1 MAELLV
7 VAGLSGA
14 GRSNFASNL
23 EDLGWF
29 VIDRLPAEIMGR
41 VSELASGTDS
51 NWNRVA
57 FIAKAD
63 TSEGETLTAVSQLR
77 KQKES
82 VTLVFL
88 DCSTETLVRR
98 YKDSRR
104 PHPLSNFSTIEEAIE
119 AERLMIA
126 STRAE
131 ADLILDTSDLSV
143 HDLREA
149 VTRLYG
155 TEGDHGMQISV
166 SSFGFKYGVPRD
178 VDIQLDCRFLPNPHW
193 VEELREKNG
202 LNLDV
207 QNYVLSQESA
217 RPFLKDISSLLSYL
231 IPAYENEG
239 KSYLSVAFGCTGGK
253 HRSVA
258 IAEELARIL
267 KSEQMDIY
275 TFHRD
280 ISR

>member
-1 MAELLV
+1 MSELLV

-14 GRSNFASNL
+14 GRSHFASNL

-41 VSELASGTDS
+41 VSELASVTDS

-57 FIAKAD
+57 FICKAD
-63 TSEGETLTAVSQLR
+63 TSEGETLAAVGELR
-77 KQKES
+77 KTKET
-82 VTLVFL
+82 VTLLFL

-98 YKDSRR
+98 YKNSRR
-104 PHPLSNFSTIEEAIE
+104 PHPLSNISTIEEAIE
-119 AERLMIA
+119 AERIMMA

-131 ADLILDTSDLSV
+131 ADLILDTSELSV

-149 VTRLYG
+149 ASRLYG
-155 TEGDHGMQISV
+155 TEGDRGMQISV

-202 LNLDV
+202 LSSDV
-207 QNYVLSQESA
+207 RDYVLSQESA
-217 RPFLKDISSLLSYL
+217 APFLNDISSLLSYL

-258 IAEELARIL
+258 IAEELSRIL
-267 KSEQMDIY
+267 KSEEIDIS

-280 ISR
+280 IGK

>member
-14 GRSNFASNL
+14 GRSHFASNL

-41 VSELASGTDS
+41 VSELASVTDS

-57 FIAKAD
+57 FIGKAD
-63 TSEGETLTAVSQLR
+63 ASEGETLAAVSELR
-77 KQKES
+77 KKKETVS
-82 VTLVFL
+82 LLFL

-104 PHPLSNFSTIEEAIE
+104 PHPLSNISTIEEAIE
-119 AERLMIA
+119 AERIMMA

-131 ADLILDTSDLSV
+131 ADLILDTSELSV

-149 VTRLYG
+149 VSRLYG
-155 TEGDHGMQISV
+155 TEGDRGMQISV

-202 LNLDV
+202 LSSDV
-207 QNYVLSQESA
+207 QEYVLSQENAES
-217 RPFLKDISSLLSYL
+217 FLNDISSLLSYL

-258 IAEELARIL
+258 IAEELSRIL
-267 KSEQMDIY
+267 KSKEIGIS

-280 ISR
+280 IDR

>member
-1 MAELLV
+1 MSELLV

-14 GRSNFASNL
+14 GRSHFASNL

-41 VSELASGTDS
+41 VSELASVTDS

-57 FIAKAD
+57 FICKAD
-63 TSEGETLTAVSQLR
+63 TSEGETLAAVGELR
-77 KQKES
+77 KTKET
-82 VTLVFL
+82 VTLLFL

-104 PHPLSNFSTIEEAIE
+104 PHPLSNISTIEEAIE
-119 AERLMIA
+119 AERIMMA

-131 ADLILDTSDLSV
+131 ADLILDTSELSV

-149 VTRLYG
+149 ASRLYG
-155 TEGDHGMQISV
+155 TEGDRGMQISV

-202 LNLDV
+202 LSSDV
-207 QNYVLSQESA
+207 RDYVLSQESA
-217 RPFLKDISSLLSYL
+217 EPFLNDISSLLSYL

-258 IAEELARIL
+258 IAEELSRIL
-267 KSEQMDIY
+267 KSEEIDIS

-280 ISR
+280 IGK

>member
-1 MAELLV
+1 M
-7 VAGLSGA
+7 
-14 GRSNFASNL
+14 
-23 EDLGWF
+23 
-29 VIDRLPAEIMGR
+29 
-41 VSELASGTDS
+41 
-51 NWNRVA
+51 
-57 FIAKAD
+57 
-63 TSEGETLTAVSQLR
+63 
-77 KQKES
+77 
-82 VTLVFL
+82 TLVFL

-104 PHPLSNFSTIEEAIE
+104 PHPLSNISTIEEAIE
-119 AERLMIA
+119 AERIMMA

-143 HDLREA
+143 HNLRET

-155 TEGDHGMQISV
+155 REGDRGMQISV

-178 VDIQLDCRFLPNPHW
+178 VDIQLDCRFLPNPYW
-193 VEELREKNG
+193 VEELREKDG
-202 LNLDV
+202 LNNDV
-207 QNYVLSQESA
+207 QDYVLKQKNST
-217 RPFLKDISSLLSYL
+217 PFLKDISSLLRYL
-231 IPAYENEG
+231 IPAYETEG

-267 KSEQMDIY
+267 KNEDVHIS

>member
-1 MAELLV
+1 
-7 VAGLSGA
+7 
-14 GRSNFASNL
+14 
-23 EDLGWF
+23 
-29 VIDRLPAEIMGR
+29 
-41 VSELASGTDS
+41 
-51 NWNRVA
+51 
-57 FIAKAD
+57 
-63 TSEGETLTAVSQLR
+63 
-77 KQKES
+77 
-82 VTLVFL
+82 
-88 DCSTETLVRR
+88 
-98 YKDSRR
+98 
-104 PHPLSNFSTIEEAIE
+104 
-119 AERLMIA
+119 MIA

-217 RPFLKDISSLLSYL
+217 APFLKDISSLLSYL

>member
-14 GRSNFASNL
+14 GRSHFASNL

-41 VSELASGTDS
+41 VSELASATDS

-63 TSEGETLTAVSQLR
+63 ATEGETLSAVSELR
-77 KQKES
+77 EKEEV
-82 VTLVFL
+82 VTLLFL

-104 PHPLSNFSTIEEAIE
+104 PHPLSNISTIEEAIE
-119 AERLMIA
+119 AERILMA

-131 ADLILDTSDLSV
+131 ADLILDTSDLTV
-143 HDLREA
+143 HDLRETVA
-149 VTRLYG
+149 RLYG
-155 TEGDHGMQISV
+155 TEGDRRMQISV

-202 LNLDV
+202 LSGDV
-207 QNYVLSQESA
+207 QNYVLNQENSE
-217 RPFLKDISSLLSYL
+217 PFLKDIFSLLSYL

-258 IAEELARIL
+258 IAEELARMLTNEEIDL
-267 KSEQMDIY
+267 SI
-275 TFHRD
+275 FHRD
-280 ISR
+280 INR

>member
-1 MAELLV
+1 MASV
-7 VAGLSGA
+7 
-14 GRSNFASNL
+14 
-23 EDLGWF
+23 
-29 VIDRLPAEIMGR
+29 
-41 VSELASGTDS
+41 TDS

-57 FIAKAD
+57 FIGKAD
-63 TSEGETLTAVSQLR
+63 TSEGETLSAVSELR
-77 KQKES
+77 EKKET

-104 PHPLSNFSTIEEAIE
+104 PHPLSNISTIEEAIE
-119 AERLMIA
+119 AERVMMA

-143 HDLREA
+143 HDLRET

-155 TEGDHGMQISV
+155 TEGDRGMQISV

-202 LNLDV
+202 LSSDV
-207 QNYVLSQESA
+207 QDYVLSQENSE
-217 RPFLKDISSLLSYL
+217 PFLKDISSLLSYL

-267 KSEQMDIY
+267 KDEELSLI
-275 TFHRD
+275 H
-280 ISR
+280 I

>member
-1 MAELLV
+1 MSELLV

-14 GRSNFASNL
+14 GRSHLASNL

-41 VSELASGTDS
+41 VSELASVTDS

-57 FIAKAD
+57 FIGKAD
-63 TSEGETLTAVSQLR
+63 TSEGETLAAVGELR
-77 KQKES
+77 KTKET
-82 VTLVFL
+82 VTLLFL

-104 PHPLSNFSTIEEAIE
+104 PHPLSNISTIEEAIE
-119 AERLMIA
+119 AERIMMA

-131 ADLILDTSDLSV
+131 ADLILDTSELSV

-149 VTRLYG
+149 ASRLYG
-155 TEGDHGMQISV
+155 TEGDRGMQISV

-202 LNLDV
+202 LSSDV
-207 QNYVLSQESA
+207 RDYVLSQESA
-217 RPFLKDISSLLSYL
+217 EPFLNDISSLLSYL

-258 IAEELARIL
+258 IAEELSRIL
-267 KSEQMDIY
+267 KSEEIDIS

-280 ISR
+280 IGK

>member
-7 VAGLSGA
+7 IAGLSGA
-14 GRSNFASNL
+14 GRSHFASNL

-29 VIDRLPAEIMGR
+29 VIDRLPAEIMSR
-41 VSELASGTDS
+41 VSELASVTDS
-51 NWNRVA
+51 SWNRVA

-63 TSEGETLTAVSQLR
+63 ASEGETLSAVSELR
-77 KQKES
+77 EKKET

-104 PHPLSNFSTIEEAIE
+104 PHPLSNISTIEEAIE
-119 AERLMIA
+119 AERIMMA

-143 HDLREA
+143 HNLRET

-155 TEGDHGMQISV
+155 REGDRGMQISV

-178 VDIQLDCRFLPNPHW
+178 VDIQLDCRFLPNPYW
-193 VEELREKNG
+193 VEELREKDG
-202 LNLDV
+202 LNNDV
-207 QNYVLSQESA
+207 QDYVLKQKNST
-217 RPFLKDISSLLSYL
+217 PFLKDISSLLRYL

-258 IAEELARIL
+258 MAEELARIL
-267 KSEQMDIY
+267 KNEDVHIS

>member
-104 PHPLSNFSTIEEAIE
+104 PHPLSNFPTIEEAIE

-207 QNYVLSQESA
+207 HNYVLSQESA
-217 RPFLKDISSLLSYL
+217 APFLKDISSLLSYL

>member
-1 MAELLV
+1 M
-7 VAGLSGA
+7 
-14 GRSNFASNL
+14 
-23 EDLGWF
+23 
-29 VIDRLPAEIMGR
+29 
-41 VSELASGTDS
+41 
-51 NWNRVA
+51 
-57 FIAKAD
+57 
-63 TSEGETLTAVSQLR
+63 
-77 KQKES
+77 
-82 VTLVFL
+82 
-88 DCSTETLVRR
+88 
-98 YKDSRR
+98 
-104 PHPLSNFSTIEEAIE
+104 
-119 AERLMIA
+119 A

-131 ADLILDTSDLSV
+131 ADLILDTSELSV

-149 VTRLYG
+149 VIRLYG
-155 TEGDHGMQISV
+155 TEGDRGMQISV

-202 LNLDV
+202 LSSDV
-207 QNYVLSQESA
+207 QDYVLSQENA
-217 RPFLKDISSLLSYL
+217 GPFLNDISSLLSYL

-267 KSEQMDIY
+267 ESEEIDIS

-280 ISR
+280 IGK

>member
-14 GRSNFASNL
+14 GRSHFASNL

-41 VSELASGTDS
+41 VSELASATDS

-63 TSEGETLTAVSQLR
+63 ATEGETLSAVSELR
-77 KQKES
+77 EKEEV
-82 VTLVFL
+82 VTLLFL

-104 PHPLSNFSTIEEAIE
+104 PHPLSNISTIEEAIE
-119 AERLMIA
+119 AERILMA

-143 HDLREA
+143 HDLRETVA
-149 VTRLYG
+149 RLYG
-155 TEGDHGMQISV
+155 TEGDRRMQISV

-202 LNLDV
+202 LSGDV
-207 QNYVLSQESA
+207 QNYVLNQENSE
-217 RPFLKDISSLLSYL
+217 PFLKDIFSLLSYL

-258 IAEELARIL
+258 IAEELARMLTNEEIDL
-267 KSEQMDIY
+267 SI
-275 TFHRD
+275 FHRD
-280 ISR
+280 INR

>member
-7 VAGLSGA
+7 IAGLSGA
-14 GRSNFASNL
+14 GRSHFASNL

-29 VIDRLPAEIMGR
+29 VIDRLPAEIMSR
-41 VSELASGTDS
+41 VSELASVTDS
-51 NWNRVA
+51 SWNRVA

-63 TSEGETLTAVSQLR
+63 ASEGETLSAVSELR
-77 KQKES
+77 EKKET

-104 PHPLSNFSTIEEAIE
+104 PHPLSNISTIEEAIE
-119 AERLMIA
+119 AERIMME

-143 HDLREA
+143 HNLRET

-155 TEGDHGMQISV
+155 REGDRGMQISV

-178 VDIQLDCRFLPNPHW
+178 VDIQLDCRFLPNPYW
-193 VEELREKNG
+193 VEELREKDG
-202 LNLDV
+202 LNNDV
-207 QNYVLSQESA
+207 QDYVLKQKNST
-217 RPFLKDISSLLSYL
+217 PFLKDISSLLRYL

-267 KSEQMDIY
+267 KNEDVHIS

>member
-1 MAELLV
+1 MSELLV

-14 GRSNFASNL
+14 GRSHLASNL
-23 EDLGWF
+23 DDLGWF

-41 VSELASGTDS
+41 VSELASVTDS

-57 FIAKAD
+57 FIGKAD
-63 TSEGETLTAVSQLR
+63 TSEGETLAAVSELR
-77 KQKES
+77 KTKET
-82 VTLVFL
+82 VTLLFL

-104 PHPLSNFSTIEEAIE
+104 PHPMSNISTIEEAIE
-119 AERLMIA
+119 AERVMMA

-131 ADLILDTSDLSV
+131 ADLILDTSELSV

-149 VTRLYG
+149 ASRLYG
-155 TEGDHGMQISV
+155 TEGDRGMQISV

-202 LNLDV
+202 LSSDV
-207 QNYVLSQESA
+207 RDYVLSQESA
-217 RPFLKDISSLLSYL
+217 EPFLNDISSLLSYL

-258 IAEELARIL
+258 IAEELSRIL
-267 KSEQMDIY
+267 KSEEIDIS

-280 ISR
+280 IGK

>member
-1 MAELLV
+1 MSELLV

-14 GRSNFASNL
+14 GRSHFASNL

-41 VSELASGTDS
+41 VSELASVTDS

-57 FIAKAD
+57 FIGKAD
-63 TSEGETLTAVSQLR
+63 TSEGETLAAVGELR
-77 KQKES
+77 KTKET
-82 VTLVFL
+82 VTLLFL

-104 PHPLSNFSTIEEAIE
+104 PHPLSNISTIEEAIE
-119 AERLMIA
+119 TERIMMA

-131 ADLILDTSDLSV
+131 ADLILDTSELSV

-149 VTRLYG
+149 ASRLYG
-155 TEGDHGMQISV
+155 TEGDSGMQISV

-202 LNLDV
+202 LSSDV
-207 QNYVLSQESA
+207 RDYVLSQESA
-217 RPFLKDISSLLSYL
+217 EPFLNDISSLLSYL

-258 IAEELARIL
+258 IAEELSRIL
-267 KSEQMDIY
+267 KSEEIDLS

-280 ISR
+280 IGK